1 MSSDI
6 CNMIKEMKKEKKKY
20 RKKVQ
25 FIYDNIMNNFNNNN
39 DEVDIQIRKFLKQVG
54 VGSHQ
59 IIENEL
65 KTNSSSSSNICI
77 KLEIDNKEIKKFE
90 TTIKK

>member
-1 MSSDI
+1 
-6 CNMIKEMKKEKKKY
+6 
-20 RKKVQ
+20 
-25 FIYDNIMNNFNNNN
+25 MNHFNNNN

-65 KTNSSSSSNICI
+65 ETNSSSSSNICI

>member
-1 MSSDI
+1 
-6 CNMIKEMKKEKKKY
+6 
-20 RKKVQ
+20 
-25 FIYDNIMNNFNNNN
+25 MNNFNNNN

-54 VGSHQ
+54 VSSHQ

-65 KTNSSSSSNICI
+65 KTNSSSISNICI

-90 TTIKK
+90 TIIKK

>member
-1 MSSDI
+1 
-6 CNMIKEMKKEKKKY
+6 
-20 RKKVQ
+20 
-25 FIYDNIMNNFNNNN
+25 MNNFNNNN

-54 VGSHQ
+54 VSSHQ

>member
-1 MSSDI
+1 
-6 CNMIKEMKKEKKKY
+6 
-20 RKKVQ
+20 
-25 FIYDNIMNNFNNNN
+25 MNNFNNNN
-39 DEVDIQIRKFLKQVG
+39 DELEIQIRKFLKQVG

-90 TTIKK
+90 TIIKK

>member
-1 MSSDI
+1 
-6 CNMIKEMKKEKKKY
+6 
-20 RKKVQ
+20 
-25 FIYDNIMNNFNNNN
+25 MNNFNNNI

>member
-1 MSSDI
+1 
-6 CNMIKEMKKEKKKY
+6 
-20 RKKVQ
+20 
-25 FIYDNIMNNFNNNN
+25 MNNFNNNN
-39 DEVDIQIRKFLKQVG
+39 DEVVMKIRKFLKQVG

>member
-1 MSSDI
+1 
-6 CNMIKEMKKEKKKY
+6 
-20 RKKVQ
+20 
-25 FIYDNIMNNFNNNN
+25 MNNFNNNN
-39 DEVDIQIRKFLKQVG
+39 DEVEIQIRKFLKQVG

>member
-1 MSSDI
+1 
-6 CNMIKEMKKEKKKY
+6 
-20 RKKVQ
+20 
-25 FIYDNIMNNFNNNN
+25 MNNFNNNN
-39 DEVDIQIRKFLKQVG
+39 DEVVMQIRKFLKQVG

-90 TTIKK
+90 TIIKK